1 MQNTHLWPAGAHI
14 LNQFTGYGEN
24 MISLQ
29 ADVDADAD
37 SALNLIRIQRQGE
50 EKKKR
55 EKGDIHT
62 VVWVWFMQKNDSY
75 AKLCKKKQKKIA
87 TILFCARGKWGR
99 LHKSKR
105 LDVDL

>member
-50 EKKKR
+50 EKKKKR
-55 EKGDIHT
+55 ETGDIHT

-75 AKLCKKKQKKIA
+75 AKLCKKKAKKNCDHFVLRPWEVRA
-87 TILFCARGKWGR
+87 VA
-99 LHKSKR
+99 
-105 LDVDL
+105 